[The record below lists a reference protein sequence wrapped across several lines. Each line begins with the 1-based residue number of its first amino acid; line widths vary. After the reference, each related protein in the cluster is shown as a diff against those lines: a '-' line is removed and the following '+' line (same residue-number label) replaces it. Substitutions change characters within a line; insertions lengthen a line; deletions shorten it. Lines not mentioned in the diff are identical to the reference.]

1 MADESETLM
10 RVQTELTVTR
20 AQHNDLTFKIRQR
33 ELVDRRRVEALV
45 FARARR
51 IRDQMLTAP
60 VRHAAVLAAEF
71 GVPPAPLA
79 HALGQIMRAA
89 LHDFARHP
97 PKIPK

>member
-1 MADESETLM
+1 
-10 RVQTELTVTR
+10 LTITR
-20 AQHNDLTFKIRQR
+20 AQHNDLTLKIRQR

-51 IRDQMLTAP
+51 VRDQMLTAP

-71 GVPPAPLA
+71 GLSPAPLA

-89 LHDFARHP
+89 LHDLSCHP
-97 PKIPK
+97 PSLPPTAN